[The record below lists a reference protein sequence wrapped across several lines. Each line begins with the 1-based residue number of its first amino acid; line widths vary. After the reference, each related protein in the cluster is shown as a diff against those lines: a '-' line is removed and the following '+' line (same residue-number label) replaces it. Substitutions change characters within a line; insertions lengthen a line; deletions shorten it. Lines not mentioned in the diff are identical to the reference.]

1 MPRLVDRSERLDGI
15 ARAVRRV
22 LQRDG
27 VEQTTMRNVA
37 AELGSTTGLVTHWVP
52 DRAGLLHLALRA
64 TADEQRARAAAV
76 LERRPHDVA
85 AALDEYLLLDD
96 ARRDEMKVWFGF
108 WALALSDG
116 KLQEEHRDR
125 YRGFRSRFVD
135 HLCRLGVAVNDARR
149 ATDHL
154 MTTVDGIAVEA
165 MFDPAYWTA
174 SRQRRHLRS
183 VIAAVLPSLSG
194 SGDTSEAHRRRGSRP
209 SL

>member
-1 MPRLVDRSERLDGI
+1 MPRVVDRAERLDRI

-37 AELGSTTGLVTHWVP
+37 AELGSTTGLITHWVP
-52 DRAGLLHLALRA
+52 DRAGLLHLALRT
-64 TADEQRARAAAV
+64 TADEQSARATAA
-76 LERRPHDVA
+76 LKRRPRDIA
-85 AALDEYLLLDD
+85 NALDEYLLLDD

-108 WALALSDG
+108 WALALSDAR
-116 KLQEEHRDR
+116 LQEEHRDR

-135 HLCRLGVAVNDARR
+135 HLRGLGVAVNDARG

-174 SRQRRHLRS
+174 ARQRRHLRE
-183 VIAAVLPSLSG
+183 VIATVLPSLSG
-194 SGDTSEAHRRRGSRP
+194 
-209 SL
+209 